1 MIKKKNLSQ
10 EDKKTWEDYL
20 KNPSDIFDKDYKQ
33 AVEKRTKYRFK
44 FDLHGFNLDDANK
57 KVKEIIL
64 SCIQK
69 NYKEILLIT
78 GKGIHS
84 KNDLDMYSS
93 KDFGKLKF
101 SVPDFINS
109 DQDLN
114 KLIISINEADP
125 RDGGEGAVLIRLKNF
140 TK

>member
-1 MIKKKNLSQ
+1 M
-10 EDKKTWEDYL
+10 
-20 KNPSDIFDKDYKQ
+20 
-33 AVEKRTKYRFK
+33 
-44 FDLHGFNLDDANK
+44 
-57 KVKEIIL
+57 KEIIL
-64 SCIQK
+64 SCVQK

-114 KLIISINEADP
+114 KLIISINEADL
-125 RDGGEGAVLIRLKNF
+125 RDGGEGAVLIKLKNF

>member
-1 MIKKKNLSQ
+1 M
-10 EDKKTWEDYL
+10 
-20 KNPSDIFDKDYKQ
+20 
-33 AVEKRTKYRFK
+33 
-44 FDLHGFNLDDANK
+44 
-57 KVKEIIL
+57 KEIIL

-125 RDGGEGAVLIRLKNF
+125 RDGGEGAVLIKLKNF

>member
-1 MIKKKNLSQ
+1 MTNRISDKDKKDWENFLSSNDNLPNKDLNLKEKKIKKINS
-10 EDKKTWEDYL
+10 
-20 KNPSDIFDKDYKQ
+20 
-33 AVEKRTKYRFK
+33 
-44 FDLHGFNLDDANK
+44 FDLHGYSLEDANNK
-57 KVKEIIL
+57 INDLIHKSYKNGVSKLIIV
-64 SCIQK
+64 
-69 NYKEILLIT
+69 T

-114 KLIISINEADP
+114 KLTIYLVIIM
-125 RDGGEGAVLIRLKNF
+125 
-140 TK
+140 

>member
-1 MIKKKNLSQ
+1 M
-10 EDKKTWEDYL
+10 
-20 KNPSDIFDKDYKQ
+20 
-33 AVEKRTKYRFK
+33 
-44 FDLHGFNLDDANK
+44 
-57 KVKEIIL
+57 KEIIL